1 AGPAPLAGPARP
13 GWPAPGHD
21 PAPARPVWAGEDEV
35 AYRSRIFHNLRG
47 VLTFGSPLEKF
58 AALWPFRVAL
68 ALEPA
73 FRDGTEWINVYDP
86 MDPVS
91 GVLRSFDRGGA
102 HCCPPPPQRQRGTD
116 TRRGPRLVH
125 ARQRAAPAAQPARL
139 GLVAARRRAARGR
152 RRLALPA
159 PPRTHRPLRG
169 AAELRD
175 APGLPERLRQPRAR
189 DTRRG

>member
-1 AGPAPLAGPARP
+1 LAHSLGSVVAFNGLMEIAYKWPGYFERATWEAARAAHPPFAGAARP
-13 GWPAPGHD
+13 EWPAPGRD
-21 PAPARPVWAGEDEV
+21 PAPARPVWVAEDEV
-35 AYRSRIFHNLRG
+35 AYRSRIFHHLPR

-102 HCCPPPPQRQRGTD
+102 HCCPAPRNVGYAS
-116 TRRGPRLVH
+116 GPVLLLSH
-125 ARQRAAPAAQPARL
+125 LQYL
-139 GLVAARRRAARGR
+139 GA
-152 RRLALPA
+152 
-159 PPRTHRPLRG
+159 
-169 AAELRD
+169 
-175 APGLPERLRQPRAR
+175 
-189 DTRRG
+189 